1 MIPLTFSGRVQKG
14 EGIAT
19 GLGFPTAN
27 ISIEGGVVIPA
38 LGVYVGKTELE
49 SQAHP
54 SLVYVND
61 GRDGAVLKL
70 EVHLIGVNKDLI
82 GVVLSVCLLEK
93 LREMVQWESDAF
105 IMDLMA
111 KDLEQARSWFANHP
125 EALTGVDSF
134 SQ

>member
-1 MIPLTFSGRVQKG
+1 MMSLTFSGRVQKG

-49 SQAHP
+49 SQAYP

-61 GRDGAVLKL
+61 GREGAVLKL
-70 EVHLIGVNKDLI
+70 EVHLIGVDKDLI
-82 GVVLSVCLLEK
+82 GAVLSVCLLEK
-93 LREMVQWESDAF
+93 LRGMEPWKSDAF

-111 KDLEQARSWFANHP
+111 KDLEHARSWFDGHP
-125 EALTGVDSF
+125 EVLTGVDSF
-134 SQ
+134 S